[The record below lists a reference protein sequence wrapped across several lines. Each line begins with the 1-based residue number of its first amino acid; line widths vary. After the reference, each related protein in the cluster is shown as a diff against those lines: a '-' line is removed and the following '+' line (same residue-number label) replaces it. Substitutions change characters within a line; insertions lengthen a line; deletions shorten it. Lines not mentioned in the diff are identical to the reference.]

1 MEASDSSLLVCFTAG
16 EAAAPTD
23 EERRA
28 VRRLLRQL
36 DASPLAGILDLS
48 PGDGSLLVR
57 FDPERLDP
65 DAVTAHVDALLET
78 SDDRPEPPPRLI
90 TIPVRYGGEDGPDLE
105 DVARRTGLEPRQVIA
120 RHAGALYEVRFLGF
134 TPGFAYLGPL
144 DPALVCPRLDRP
156 RRSVPAGSVG
166 IAADQTAV
174 YPSSTPGGWRLLGRT
189 DVVLFDP
196 ARDPMSLLAIGDRVR
211 FEPLP

>member
-1 MEASDSSLLVCFTAG
+1 M
-16 EAAAPTD
+16 
-23 EERRA
+23 
-28 VRRLLRQL
+28 
-36 DASPLAGILDLS
+36 IDLS

-65 DAVTAHVDALLET
+65 GSVGAHVRSLLPRIPGIP
-78 SDDRPEPPPRLI
+78 DPEARLV

-105 DVARRTGLEPRQVIA
+105 DVARLTGLSKELVIA
-120 RHAGALYEVRFLGF
+120 RHAAAVYDVRFLGF

-156 RRSVPAGSVG
+156 RRAVPAGSVA

-174 YPSSTPGGWRLLGRT
+174 YPASTPGGWRLIGRT
-189 DVVLFDP
+189 DRTMFDP
-196 ARDPMSLLAIGDRVR
+196 ARDPMSLLAMGDRVR
-211 FEPLP
+211 FEPVT